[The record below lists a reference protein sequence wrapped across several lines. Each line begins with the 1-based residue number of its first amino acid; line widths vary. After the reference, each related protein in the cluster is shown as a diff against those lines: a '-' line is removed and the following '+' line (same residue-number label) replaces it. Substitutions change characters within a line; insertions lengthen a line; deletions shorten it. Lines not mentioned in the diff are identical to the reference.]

1 MDIKNLAAEAKDYV
15 IELRREFHMYPEK
28 SGEEIRTSRRVKEE
42 LDKMGIPNINAG
54 ETGVIATIKGE
65 KPGKTVALRADM
77 DALEVSEK
85 NDKPYKSKNEGLMHA
100 CGHDGH
106 TAMLLGV
113 AKILSDI
120 KCELPGTVKLIFQ
133 PAEEVA
139 QGALRMIDDGAMDG
153 VDNIFGM
160 HLWSGLPTGKVSVEA
175 GPRMAAVDVFDITVR
190 GKGGHGSA
198 PHEGVDAVVVASNIV
213 MALQTIVS
221 REFTPLEPLVVT
233 VGKLVAGTRF
243 NVLASEAKLEGT
255 NRYFNP
261 KFKDVLPQAIERIAK
276 QVAVGY
282 RAEAYVNYKFAT
294 SPVINDPESSSLAA
308 KAAEKIVGRDGL
320 VKYEKVMG
328 GEDFAEYL
336 KLAPG
341 AFAFIGIGNEEKGT
355 TYPHHNPNFDLDE
368 DAMEIGVAL
377 YVQYALDYLNG
388 TKEGEKNA

>member
-1 MDIKNLAAEAKDYV
+1 MDIKNLAAEVKDYV

-28 SGEEIRTSRRVKEE
+28 SGEEIRTSWRVKEE
-42 LDKMGIPNINAG
+42 LDKMGILNINAG
-54 ETGVIATIKGE
+54 GTGIIATIKGG

-85 NDKPYKSKNEGLMHA
+85 TDKPYKSKNEGLMHA

-113 AKILSDI
+113 AKILSEI
-120 KCELPGTVKLIFQ
+120 KSELPGTVKLIFQ

-175 GPRMAAVDVFDITVR
+175 GPRMAAVDVFDITVQ

-261 KFKDVLPQAIERIAK
+261 KIKDVLPQAIERIAK

-320 VKYEKVMG
+320 VEYEKVMG

-341 AFAFIGIGNEEKGT
+341 VFALVGIGNEKKGT

-368 DAMEIGVAL
+368 DVLEIGVAL
-377 YVQYALDYLNG
+377 YLQYALDYLNQ
-388 TKEGEKNA
+388 N

>member
-1 MDIKNLAAEAKDYV
+1 MDIKNLAAEVKDYV

-42 LDKMGIPNINAG
+42 LDKMGILNINAG
-54 ETGVIATIKGE
+54 GTGIIATKKGG

-85 NDKPYKSKNEGLMHA
+85 TDKLYKSKNEGLMHA

-113 AKILSDI
+113 AKILSEI
-120 KCELPGTVKLIFQ
+120 KSELPGTVKLIFQ

-175 GPRMAAVDVFDITVR
+175 GPRMAAVDVFDITVQ

-261 KFKDVLPQAIERIAK
+261 KIKDVLPQAIERIAK

-308 KAAEKIVGRDGL
+308 KAAEKIVGKDGL
-320 VKYEKVMG
+320 VEYEKVMG

-341 AFAFIGIGNEEKGT
+341 VFALVGIGNEKKGT

-368 DAMEIGVAL
+368 DVLEIGVAL
-377 YVQYALDYLNG
+377 YLQYALDYLNQ
-388 TKEGEKNA
+388 N

>member
-54 ETGVIATIKGE
+54 GTGIIATIKGE

-113 AKILSDI
+113 AKILSEI
-120 KCELPGTVKLIFQ
+120 KSELPGTVKLIFQ

-261 KFKDVLPQAIERIAK
+261 KIKDVLPQAIERIAK

-320 VKYEKVMG
+320 VEYEKVMG

-341 AFAFIGIGNEEKGT
+341 VFALVGIGNEKKGT

-368 DAMEIGVAL
+368 DVLQIGVAL
-377 YVQYALDYLNG
+377 YLQYALDYLNQS
-388 TKEGEKNA
+388 

>member
-1 MDIKNLAAEAKDYV
+1 MDIKKLAAEVKDYV

-42 LDKMGIPNINAG
+42 LDKMGILNTNAG
-54 ETGVIATIKGE
+54 GTGIIATIKGE

-113 AKILSDI
+113 AKILSEI
-120 KCELPGTVKLIFQ
+120 KSELPGTVKLIFQ

-175 GPRMAAVDVFDITVR
+175 GPRMAAVDVFDITVQ

-261 KFKDVLPQAIERIAK
+261 KIKDVLPQAIERIAK
-276 QVAVGY
+276 QVAAGY

-320 VKYEKVMG
+320 VEYEKVMG

-341 AFAFIGIGNEEKGT
+341 VFALVGIGNEKKGT
-355 TYPHHNPNFDLDE
+355 NYPHHNPNFDLDE
-368 DAMEIGVAL
+368 DVLEIGVAL
-377 YVQYALDYLNG
+377 YLQYALDYLNQ
-388 TKEGEKNA
+388 N

>member
-1 MDIKNLAAEAKDYV
+1 MDIKNLAAEVKDYV

-42 LDKMGIPNINAG
+42 LDKMGILNINAG
-54 ETGVIATIKGE
+54 GTGIIATIKGG

-85 NDKPYKSKNEGLMHA
+85 TDKPYKSKNEGLMHA

-113 AKILSDI
+113 AKILSEI
-120 KCELPGTVKLIFQ
+120 KSELPGTVKLIFQ

-175 GPRMAAVDVFDITVR
+175 GPRMAAVDVFDITVQ

-261 KFKDVLPQAIERIAK
+261 KIKDVLPQAIERIAK

-282 RAEAYVNYKFAT
+282 RAEAYVNYQFAT

-308 KAAEKIVGRDGL
+308 KAAEKIVGKDGL

-341 AFAFIGIGNEEKGT
+341 VFALVGIGNEKKGT

-368 DAMEIGVAL
+368 DVLEIGVAL
-377 YVQYALDYLNG
+377 YLQYALDYLNQ
-388 TKEGEKNA
+388 N